1 MRDAC
6 QDELGPVSTRDCV
19 HLYPGAA
26 RFCGGEACDLT
37 SSLVARACI
46 RSKGWRLVHP
56 IPQIYYCM
64 QLEFVWSEEHDMTV
78 SFLDH
83 VPLQLASSP
92 PCRFFF
98 VVAGR
103 RHHFFTR

>member
-1 MRDAC
+1 
-6 QDELGPVSTRDCV
+6 
-19 HLYPGAA
+19 
-26 RFCGGEACDLT
+26 
-37 SSLVARACI
+37 
-46 RSKGWRLVHP
+46 
-56 IPQIYYCM
+56 M

-103 RHHFFTR
+103 RHHFLTR